1 MYYPLD
7 LEGQTEVCMHGSFC
21 DMDILL
27 HISFPF
33 FFFFFAPKNFSFNV
47 FQSRKT
53 ESKDS
58 KRGVK
63 DVDPHKSF
71 GANKDKEV

>member
-33 FFFFFAPKNFSFNV
+33 FFFFLPLKISLLMSSNPERQN
-47 FQSRKT
+47 RKIVNG
-53 ESKDS
+53 E
-58 KRGVK
+58 
-63 DVDPHKSF
+63 
-71 GANKDKEV
+71 